1 MSIRIAPERPLFQ
14 RRLSNGDARPDNRL
28 AFIDQA
34 SFLGLRATG
43 QGQLCQCVWVYD
55 RAINFE
61 GLKRFHHSLGHGLLG
76 RRIER
81 SPLPF
86 GRHRWVSWQGSS
98 DIDIAERARA
108 RGELSAWAD
117 ERAQL
122 PIDPEWGPGWH
133 LGVVP
138 FTDGSTA
145 ISLVASHTVVDG
157 VGFCLAIADA
167 ANGDTHDFGYP
178 PPHSRRRLRAVLRDA
193 RQTAQSVP
201 EVARTL
207 VAAAKL
213 APRRRRDI
221 APSRATRPATGLG
234 GGDHGVLVPAIT
246 IHIDLD
252 DWDTCAEALGGTS
265 NSLLVGFAAK
275 LGERA
280 GRRRAGDGVV
290 TVPFAVSVRTE
301 GDTRANALSFPNV
314 SVDPA
319 RVTTDLRDV
328 RVAIKEALTTLAE
341 VPDERLQLLPL
352 TPLTPKRAVK
362 RLADV
367 AFAYGDLPVGCSN
380 LGDIDPAVACPDGS
394 EADHAFLR
402 LVEQHVTRQSLERT
416 RGQLFVGSGRIGGK
430 IFITVA
436 GYQLDGN
443 NSKPDLR
450 DLAAHTLADF
460 DLTGAI
466 D

>member
-1 MSIRIAPERPLFQ
+1 MALRPARISFRHRVYDRNAL
-14 RRLSNGDARPDNRL
+14 PDNRL

-55 RAINFE
+55 GAINFE
-61 GLKRFHHSLGHGLLG
+61 GLRRFHHSLGHGLLG

-86 GRHRWVSWQGSS
+86 ARHRWVSWQGPS

-108 RGELSAWAD
+108 RGELSAWVD

-133 LGVVP
+133 LGVAP

-157 VGFCLAIADA
+157 LGFCVAIADA
-167 ANGDTHDFGYP
+167 ANGDTRDFGYP
-178 PPHSRRRLRAVLRDA
+178 LPHSRRRLRAVLRDA
-193 RQTAQSVP
+193 RQTAQGVP

-213 APRRRRDI
+213 ANRRRRDI
-221 APSRATRPATGLG
+221 ARSRASRPVTSLG

-246 IHIDLD
+246 IYIDLD
-252 DWDTCAEALGGTS
+252 DWDACAKALGGTS

-280 GRRRAGDGVV
+280 GRRRGCDGVV
-290 TVPFAVSVRTE
+290 TVPFPVSVRTE

-314 SVDPA
+314 RVDPA

-328 RVAIKEALTTLAE
+328 RAAIKEALTTLQQ

-367 AFAYGDLPVGCSN
+367 AFAYADLPVGCSN

-394 EADHAFLR
+394 DAAHTFLR

-416 RGQLFVGSGRIGGK
+416 RGHLFVGSGRIGGK

-436 GYQLDGN
+436 GYQLGGN

-450 DLAAHTLADF
+450 DLAAQTLAEF

>member
-1 MSIRIAPERPLFQ
+1 VALRPAPVSFRHRASDRNAL
-14 RRLSNGDARPDNRL
+14 PDNRL

-43 QGQLCQCVWVYD
+43 QGQLCQCVWLYE
-55 RAINFE
+55 RAINFD
-61 GLKRFHHSLGHGLLG
+61 GLRRFHHSLGHGLLG

-86 GRHRWVSWQGSS
+86 ARHRWVSWQGSS

-122 PIDPEWGPGWH
+122 PIDPEWGPVWH

-157 VGFCLAIADA
+157 LAFCLAMADA
-167 ANGDTHDFGYP
+167 VKGDTRDFGYP

-193 RQTAQSVP
+193 RQTAQGVP

-221 APSRATRPATGLG
+221 ARSRASRPVTSLG
-234 GGDHGVLVPAIT
+234 GGDHDVLVPAIA
-246 IHIDLD
+246 IYIDLD
-252 DWDTCAEALGGTS
+252 DWDACAEALGGTS

-301 GDTRANALSFPNV
+301 GDTRANALLFPNV
-314 SVDPA
+314 GVDPG

-328 RVAIKEALTTLAE
+328 RAAIKEALTTLRE

-367 AFAYGDLPVGCSN
+367 AFAYADLPVGCSN
-380 LGDIDPAVACPDGS
+380 LGDIDPVVACPDGS
-394 EADHAFLR
+394 DADHAFLR

-416 RGQLFVGSGRIGGK
+416 RGQLFVASGRIGGK

-436 GYQLDGN
+436 GYQLGGN

-450 DLAAHTLADF
+450 DLAAHTLAEF
-460 DLTGAI
+460 NLTGAI